1 MDNLA
6 LNKKGAANQLGLAA
20 AKRRQAG
27 HARLLGL
34 GVCGRGLRG
43 KPIFAGRVV

>member
-34 GVCGRGLRG
+34 GVCRRSLRG
-43 KPIFAGRVV
+43 EFVFTGRLV